1 MKKSLLT
8 IIAAAF
14 AGMAAF
20 FGGTASAGQYPVA
33 PPGTY
38 ITLQL
43 SSFIQSVPSQSS
55 GLPVPNPVIGDHL
68 GQHPGAFSSG
78 QPPVGA
84 YFVGVFAGLI
94 DTSDPGTGVYLW
106 ETTGPG
112 LGGGAGPQIQLGH
125 WDGTAF
131 SAYGSPQAASYS
143 GTGVLED
150 VGGGMYY
157 EIYSSFTLLS
167 AFGISPGAPL
177 CLNAVRIEATV
188 NAHNQVTAVAVVPE
202 PSFTLGILSQPVAT
216 SAGVGGQAA
225 FGVGATGAQPIIY
238 QWRFHGTNSAGTPGD
253 ISGATNATYTIN
265 NVQSTNAGWYS
276 VRVSNPCG
284 SLDSTPALLTV
295 LPVCVSV
302 DLYVGLNLT
311 GGVPGRQYHICSA
324 PSLTEPVTWTTNATI
339 TQTVPGVLWIE
350 TNSPANK
357 PQKYYRVTE

>member
-20 FGGTASAGQYPVA
+20 FGGTASAGDYPVA

-68 GQHPGAFSSG
+68 GQHPGAFGSG
-78 QPPVGA
+78 QPPVGT
-84 YFVGVFAGLI
+84 YFIGVFAGLI
-94 DTSDPGTGVYLW
+94 DTSDPGAGVYLW
-106 ETTGPG
+106 ETSPAG
-112 LGGGAGPQIQLGH
+112 LGGGTGPQIQLGH

-131 SAYGSPQAASYS
+131 SADGNPQAASYS
-143 GTGVLED
+143 DSGVAGD
-150 VGGGMYY
+150 TAGMD
-157 EIYSSFTLLS
+157 IFSSFTPLS

-188 NAHNQVTAVAVVPE
+188 SGHNQVTAVAVVPE
-202 PSFTLGILSQPVAT
+202 PSFTLGILSHPAAT
-216 SAGVGGQAA
+216 SACVGGQAA
-225 FGVGATGAQPIIY
+225 FGVGATGAPPIIY
-238 QWRFHGTNSAGTPGD
+238 QWRFHGTNSAGTPVD
-253 ISGATNATYTIN
+253 IPGATNATYTIN
-265 NVQSTNAGWYS
+265 HVQSTNAGWYS

-284 SLDSTPALLTV
+284 SLDSTAALLTV
-295 LPVCVSV
+295 SAVCVSA
-302 DLYVGLNLT
+302 DLYVGLNIT
-311 GGVPGRQYHICSA
+311 GGIPGQQYHICST
-324 PSLTEPVTWTTNATI
+324 PSLTEPITWTTNATI
-339 TQTVPGVLWIE
+339 TQTVPGVLWVE

-357 PQKYYRVTE
+357 PQKYYKVTE